1 MAVCLHGS
9 AILPPEL
16 ASGLERLRRRYAAV
30 LRAAAEGDFSREE
43 ELHAISRRLGHLL
56 AREARKTPE
65 ERGGLR
71 MIDISLAVDGLFPEL
86 RAWNQQAALR
96 RRLPAAL
103 AR

>member
-1 MAVCLHGS
+1 MAIWRKGS
-9 AILPPEL
+9 EALPP
-16 ASGLERLRRRYAAV
+16 GLEDQLRRLRRRYAPV

-86 RAWNQQAALR
+86 RAWNQQAAYRHRLR
-96 RRLPAAL
+96 AA
-103 AR
+103 AGR